1 MEQTME
7 NAKMMLR
14 VDSKTL
20 DSISASNGLE
30 FSTASDGTESLLSG
44 RYTCPDGLT
53 WAEFKV
59 DEFAEQQNGNCW
71 ACNSEMSEG
80 FMCMDGGEE
89 LCLDCVELWISPG
102 ENLPPFEIQKT

>member
-14 VDSKTL
+14 VDDASLDKT
-20 DSISASNGLE
+20 G
-30 FSTASDGTESLLSG
+30 SLLSG

-59 DEFAEQQNGNCW
+59 DEFAAQQNGNCW
-71 ACNSEMSEG
+71 ACNSEISEG

-102 ENLPPFEIQKT
+102 EKLPPFEIQKT